1 MNVRNFN
8 IRQGLQW
15 MNCGWR
21 FWKKEL
27 QLWWLLGL
35 IYVVMAIVLTR
46 IPVIGLLLV
55 YFITPILGA
64 SCMLAMQKMRTG
76 NIDAADKPQ
85 TLAAKIT
92 AALFS
97 IFSELDKV
105 LVIIGLSTI
114 CLVLGMVIQLVG
126 QAVGGSAMLS
136 PAGLLD
142 LGAEAALRV
151 ISAHVVMNALTSL
164 IIIVLALALPLYV
177 SGKSIG
183 DSLTGAMRGFTKNI
197 VPIAIYALI
206 LLGPIFGI
214 ALIMQASFFIGAPLA
229 LIISSALLALLLN
242 SSYCIFK
249 LMYH

>member
-1 MNVRNFN
+1 MNVRRFN

-15 MNCGWR
+15 ITCGWR
-21 FWKKEL
+21 FSKKEL
-27 QLWWLLGL
+27 RLWWLLGL
-35 IYVVMAIVLTR
+35 IYVTMAIVLTR

-55 YFITPILGA
+55 YFITPLLAA
-64 SCMLAMQKMRTG
+64 SSMLAMQKMRAG
-76 NIDAADKPQ
+76 NIAAADKPQ
-85 TLAAKIT
+85 SLAAQLA
-92 AALFS
+92 AALLS
-97 IFSELDKV
+97 IFSEIDKI
-105 LVIIGLSTI
+105 LVIIGLSTV

-151 ISAHVVMNALTSL
+151 ISAHVVMNVLTALIV
-164 IIIVLALALPLYV
+164 IILALALPLFV
-177 SGKSIG
+177 SGKNIG
-183 DSLTGAMRGFTKNI
+183 DSLTGAMAGFTKNI

-206 LLGPIFGI
+206 LLGPVFCI

-229 LIISSALLALLLN
+229 LLVSSALLALLLN

-249 LMYH
+249 LMFH